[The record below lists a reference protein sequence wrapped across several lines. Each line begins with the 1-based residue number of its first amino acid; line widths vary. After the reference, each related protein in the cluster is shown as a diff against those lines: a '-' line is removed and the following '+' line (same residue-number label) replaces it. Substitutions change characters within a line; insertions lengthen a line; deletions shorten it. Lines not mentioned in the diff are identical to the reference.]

1 MAMEVEYEDVEQID
15 SNQEGETAEAADI
28 VNGAGPTGPSLFV
41 GSDDDEL
48 PEKWTEPAE
57 EAEQETP
64 ASDDDSPSLVDEPET
79 AETAE
84 EIKLARIAAE
94 KLHAENVEQAKAE
107 HTSAAL
113 RRQQIEIEFKESK
126 AEEKAALKNL
136 TNLLRN
142 GPAYPVKQSQIEKAV
157 QSAGEPSAIVVD
169 DPSADTTWRLIPTS
183 EIIMGIKGMGQK
195 KVDAITALAPTLGD
209 LEELR
214 GAAGKAMKPF
224 GSVLPRGIGGAM
236 ADEIEERILTKM
248 QSHMQ
253 AIERASEAVE
263 EAEVEDVEVE
273 SEPVSLDSV

>member
-1 MAMEVEYEDVEQID
+1 M
-15 SNQEGETAEAADI
+15 
-28 VNGAGPTGPSLFV
+28 
-41 GSDDDEL
+41 
-48 PEKWTEPAE
+48 
-57 EAEQETP
+57 
-64 ASDDDSPSLVDEPET
+64 
-79 AETAE
+79 
-84 EIKLARIAAE
+84 
-94 KLHAENVEQAKAE
+94 
-107 HTSAAL
+107 
-113 RRQQIEIEFKESK
+113 
-126 AEEKAALKNL
+126 